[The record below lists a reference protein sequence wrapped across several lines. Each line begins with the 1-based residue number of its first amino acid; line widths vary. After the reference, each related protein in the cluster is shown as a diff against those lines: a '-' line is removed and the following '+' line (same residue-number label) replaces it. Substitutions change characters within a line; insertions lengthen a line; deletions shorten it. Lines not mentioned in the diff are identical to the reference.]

1 MYRTRFSEFLKIDF
15 LIIIFADPVKKFEKI
30 SKLGMS
36 LIDAQI
42 LKDTIKLD
50 NNIGMSKFIPFERY
64 ICKLEIIVID
74 KFFFSFTYSIAC
86 RICFS
91 LVFDITLV
99 IIKYLGIILSV
110 EKVKN

>member
-36 LIDAQI
+36 LINAQI

-50 NNIGMSKFIPFERY
+50 KRY
-64 ICKLEIIVID
+64 
-74 KFFFSFTYSIAC
+74 
-86 RICFS
+86 
-91 LVFDITLV
+91 
-99 IIKYLGIILSV
+99 
-110 EKVKN
+110 